1 VVARENYSGTV
12 FEIQMW
18 TKNSS
23 TLPASDSKS
32 ERLTQQPMVNTGLKK
47 IPLAVN
53 WHFWPW
59 CNYGCKF
66 CFARFEDIPRADR
79 LPKEIAITVPEML
92 AEAGADKITFV
103 GGEPTLC
110 PYLEDLLLA
119 SKQSGLTTCI
129 VSNATGL
136 TEEFLDQCGHLIDWV
151 GLSIDA
157 SNDELHVEIGRGLR
171 ADLARASS
179 HHLVEA
185 KAAWNRCTSR
195 GIRMKLNT
203 VVCRANLHD
212 DMTDLVLELRP
223 ERWKIF
229 EVLPVKG
236 QNDGDVEPLLLQGG
250 EFQTWVNRHA
260 HVVDEGIQ
268 FVPESNDLM
277 RGSYAMMDALGR
289 FYSNVDGGHSY
300 GPSILDVGVLNAWQ
314 KNCFLED
321 RFHERGGIY
330 EWKEGSMQLPMAILE
345 EVVQ

>member
-1 VVARENYSGTV
+1 MST
-12 FEIQMW
+12 
-18 TKNSS
+18 NSTNIS
-23 TLPASDSKS
+23 ASNAQETFSNPS
-32 ERLTQQPMVNTGLKK
+32 LEACSQA

-79 LPKEIAITVPEML
+79 LPKEIAVRVPQML
-92 AEAGADKITFV
+92 ADAGADKITFV

-119 SKQSGLTTCI
+119 SKKAGLTTCI

-136 TEEFLDQCGHLIDWV
+136 TEEFLDRCGYLIDWI

-157 SNDELHVEIGRGLR
+157 SSDELHVEIGRGLR
-171 ADLARASS
+171 SDLARASS

-185 KAAWNRCTSR
+185 KAAWERCTSR

-203 VVCRANLHD
+203 VVCRSNLHD
-212 DMTDLVLELRP
+212 DMSDLVLELRP

-236 QNDGDVEPLLLQGG
+236 QNDGDVEPLLLKEG
-250 EFQTWVNRHA
+250 EFQTWVQRHE

-300 GPSILDVGVLNAWQ
+300 GPSILDVGVLEAWGQ
-314 KNCFLED
+314 NRFLED
-321 RFHERGGIY
+321 RFHDRGGVY
-330 EWKEGSMQLPMAILE
+330 EWNTKTGQLPIAILE
-345 EVVQ
+345 QVIQ

>member
-1 VVARENYSGTV
+1 MST
-12 FEIQMW
+12 
-18 TKNSS
+18 NSTNIS
-23 TLPASDSKS
+23 ASNAQETFSNPS
-32 ERLTQQPMVNTGLKK
+32 LEACTQA

-79 LPKEIAITVPEML
+79 LPKEIAVTVPQML
-92 AEAGADKITFV
+92 ADAGADKITFV

-119 SKQSGLTTCI
+119 SKKAGLTTCI

-136 TEEFLDQCGHLIDWV
+136 TEEFLNRCEHLIDWV

-157 SNDELHVEIGRGLR
+157 SNDNLHVEIGRGLR
-171 ADLARASS
+171 SDLVRASS

-185 KAAWNRCTSR
+185 KAAWERCTSR

-212 DMTDLVLELRP
+212 DMSDLVLELHP

-236 QNDGDVEPLLLQGG
+236 QNDGDVEPLLLEEG

-260 HVVDEGIQ
+260 HVAAKGIQ

-300 GPSILDVGVLNAWQ
+300 GPSILDVGVLEAWGQ
-314 KNCFLED
+314 NRFLED
-321 RFHERGGIY
+321 RFNDRGGVY
-330 EWKEGSMQLPMAILE
+330 EWNAKNGQLPMAILE
-345 EVVQ
+345 QVIQ

>member
-1 VVARENYSGTV
+1 MSTNSTNISVSNAQ
-12 FEIQMW
+12 EIFSNPSLEDRPQ
-18 TKNSS
+18 T
-23 TLPASDSKS
+23 
-32 ERLTQQPMVNTGLKK
+32 

-79 LPKEIAITVPEML
+79 LPKEIAVRVPQML
-92 AEAGADKITFV
+92 ADAGADKITFV

-110 PYLEDLLLA
+110 PYLEDLLFA
-119 SKQSGLTTCI
+119 SKKAGLTTCI

-136 TEEFLDQCGHLIDWV
+136 TEDFLGRCGHLIDWI

-157 SNDELHVEIGRGLR
+157 SSDELHVEIGRGLR
-171 ADLARASS
+171 SDLARASS
-179 HHLVEA
+179 HHLTEA
-185 KAAWNRCTSR
+185 KAAWQRCTSR

-203 VVCRANLHD
+203 VVCQSNLHD

-236 QNDGDVEPLLLQGG
+236 QNDGDVEPLLLEEG
-250 EFQTWVNRHA
+250 EFQTWVERHA
-260 HVVDEGIQ
+260 HVADEGIQ

-300 GPSILDVGVLNAWQ
+300 GPSILDVGVLEAWGR
-314 KNCFLED
+314 NRFLED
-321 RFHERGGIY
+321 RFHNRGGVY
-330 EWKEGSMQLPMAILE
+330 DWNAKSGQLPMAILE
-345 EVVQ
+345 QVIQ

>member
-1 VVARENYSGTV
+1 MST
-12 FEIQMW
+12 
-18 TKNSS
+18 NSTNIS
-23 TLPASDSKS
+23 ASIAQGIFSNPS
-32 ERLTQQPMVNTGLKK
+32 LEACTRA

-79 LPKEIAITVPEML
+79 LPKEIAVRVPQML
-92 AEAGADKITFV
+92 ADAGADKITFV

-119 SKQSGLTTCI
+119 SKKAGLTTCI

-136 TEEFLDQCGHLIDWV
+136 TEEFLNRCEHLIDWV

-157 SNDELHVEIGRGLR
+157 SNDNLHVEIGRGLR
-171 ADLARASS
+171 SDLKRASS
-179 HHLVEA
+179 HHLIEA
-185 KAAWNRCTSR
+185 KAAWERCTSR

-212 DMTDLVLELRP
+212 DMSDLVLELRP

-236 QNDGDVEPLLLQGG
+236 QNDGDIEPLLLEEG
-250 EFQTWVNRHA
+250 EFQTWVQRHE
-260 HVVDEGIQ
+260 HVADEGIQ

-300 GPSILDVGVLNAWQ
+300 GPSILDVGVLQAWGQ
-314 KNCFLED
+314 NRFLED
-321 RFHERGGIY
+321 RFHNRGGVY
-330 EWKEGSMQLPMAILE
+330 EWSTKNGQLPMDILE
-345 EVVQ
+345 RVIQ